1 MKSSPFISK
10 LSTLTDQLRDG
21 KSINFKTFSHM
32 LFPVPPRAEQ
42 GAIANY
48 LDAKTA
54 EIDST
59 IVGINKQVELLERYR
74 KQVINDVVTGKT
86 RVGEVA

>member
-1 MKSSPFISK
+1 
-10 LSTLTDQLRDG
+10 
-21 KSINFKTFSHM
+21 M